1 MFNKLSKY
9 FLDIKPHFEE
19 GGKFKSLYPLYEA
32 FDSFLFST
40 TKSTPAAPH
49 VRDAVDLGKG
59 RFRLRCDAEPPM
71 ERVADFCH
79 QRNWGLREIYRE
91 ERSLEQL
98 FVELTMGAQEQPQ

>member
-49 VRDAVDLGKG
+49 VRDAVDLK
-59 RFRLRCDAEPPM
+59 RIIQELSVQP
-71 ERVADFCH
+71 H
-79 QRNWGLREIYRE
+79 RNL
-91 ERSLEQL
+91 SA
-98 FVELTMGAQEQPQ
+98 V